1 MCCVIGRK
9 SPKTPPSTKIFSC
22 MKKSKKKK
30 EPPKKLF
37 SPLFGLRLTCKTHVS
52 RTLLCGYKNNAS
64 QKTTT
69 QNTHASLLLYILK
82 MALTIMAS
90 LAKVR
95 RLFLLL
101 LLTLLLT
108 LLLLSRRVLKRT
120 HHGRRRRR
128 RNNGR
133 RRNGRR
139 KKITR
144 VVVV

>member
-9 SPKTPPSTKIFSC
+9 SPKTPPSTKIFHE
-22 MKKSKKKK
+22 KKQKKKNH
-30 EPPKKLF
+30 PKKLF
-37 SPLFGLRLTCKTHVS
+37 SSLFGFLRRKTHVS
-52 RTLLCGYKNNAS
+52 RTLSCGYKNNAS

-128 RNNGR
+128 NNGR

>member
-1 MCCVIGRK
+1 MIFDVLCDLSCVPK
-9 SPKTPPSTKIFSC
+9 NSPHPQKFFL
-22 MKKSKKKK
+22 
-30 EPPKKLF
+30 LF
-37 SPLFGLRLTCKTHVS
+37 LVFYDLYIKHTSAARFLLD
-52 RTLLCGYKNNAS
+52 LCGYKNTTHHK
-64 QKTTT
+64 KTTT

-101 LLTLLLT
+101 VT
-108 LLLLSRRVLKRT
+108 LLLSRRVLKRT
-120 HHGRRRRR
+120 HRGRRRRR
-128 RNNGR
+128 NGR

-144 VVVV
+144 VVV

>member
-1 MCCVIGRK
+1 MIFDVCDWEEVPK
-9 SPKTPPSTKIFSC
+9 NSPIHRIFFHEKKQKKRTTQKTFFS
-22 MKKSKKKK
+22 S
-30 EPPKKLF
+30 F
-37 SPLFGLRLTCKTHVS
+37 WFTTCKTHVS
-52 RTLLCGYKNNAS
+52 RTLSCGYKNNAS

-101 LLTLLLT
+101 LLLLLLT
-108 LLLLSRRVLKRT
+108 LLLSRRVLKRT